1 MCIVP
6 FEASKLLFSLLHQA
20 LCPSPPPT
28 QKGGTASPASSQ
40 TGSGESA
47 GEQQRREQ
55 SVADAVSALHLGSH
69 PQPAAQHLASPPQT
83 PDPKQ
88 RLENGGPS
96 APVTPAMHQPQP
108 PSTPPTGRSGR
119 SKRGTRR
126 NKSLSQNNLAGGS
139 SEGSGSNPAFQV
151 GGLPH
156 CILTLAACSLSNACI
171 HEVLKVVDR
180 ADLHRCTA
188 CFPLCTHVPHPTGLP
203 AAQP

>member
-1 MCIVP
+1 M
-6 FEASKLLFSLLHQA
+6 
-20 LCPSPPPT
+20 
-28 QKGGTASPASSQ
+28 
-40 TGSGESA
+40 
-47 GEQQRREQ
+47 
-55 SVADAVSALHLGSH
+55 ADAVSALHLGSH

-96 APVTPAMHQPQP
+96 PVTRAMHQPQP

-139 SEGSGSNPAFQV
+139 SEGSGSNPDFQV

-156 CILTLAACSLSNACI
+156 CIPTL
-171 HEVLKVVDR
+171 VLMVQC
-180 ADLHRCTA
+180 LH
-188 CFPLCTHVPHPTGLP
+188 P
-203 AAQP
+203 